1 MVKRYFI
8 LFLLIFHSF
17 IDISILREFFGT
29 STAYTLTVF
38 FSLLCFSFVIFNRFK
53 LNRGARV
60 EFFTFFAIFLLVLV
74 KYIFIS
80 VHPSYLIILIS
91 NISLLYLVF
100 SIQIIDYIDSLF
112 RILIRLNVIL
122 ILIYYLNIFNLG
134 FLIWDDS
141 LLADSLFF
149 GLSRLVG
156 IFGNGGYASLSYCI
170 IFFYFLYLQI
180 DPNKNKLV
188 NYFYLLAALIFGL
201 LTGNRSFIL
210 GTAIGFLIFLFTTFK
225 ISRIKSY
232 VAFIF
237 FFSITATLFINEISI
252 LFDYF
257 VFRFES
263 GFQNRLENETGIL
276 DLLKNINLKTIL
288 WGSLESNNSEF
299 YVLINNIHFL
309 PHNGLLYYLSAFGFS
324 VFLLIVLLYSRV
336 AAIIIKSK
344 RFKKSLIYSIVLNN
358 LIIMVFYSMGEAFL
372 LTPLNIIL
380 IKYIIELSQTNNYY
394 YESKSIVNS

>member
-8 LFLLIFHSF
+8 LFLLVFHSF

-188 NYFYLLAALIFGL
+188 NYFYLLAALIFGV

-232 VAFIF
+232 VAFMF
-237 FFSITATLFINEISI
+237 FFSITATLFINEILI

-288 WGSLESNNSEF
+288 WGSLESNNSEI

-309 PHNGLLYYLSAFGFS
+309 PHNGFLYYLSSFGFS
-324 VFLLIVLLYSRV
+324 VFLLTVFLYSRV
-336 AAIIIKSK
+336 AGIIIKSK

-372 LTPLNIIL
+372 LTPLNIII